1 MDSLVYIQIAVG
13 GLLLG
18 ALYALLACGLN
29 LIFGVMRVINVAHGE
44 FLMLG
49 AFGAFIL
56 FSLFGLNPLLSL
68 LIVAPSAFFV
78 GYIIH
83 RILIERLVGG
93 PELSSLLAT
102 YGLSIL
108 VMNLGLAFFKSD
120 FRSVPVLQ
128 GSFKIGELAFSK
140 PRLIAAG
147 VSILITG
154 GVYYFLEKSKR
165 GKAIRAVSQ
174 HSEIAQICG
183 IDVTQIRMLTFGMAL
198 AMAASAGVL
207 ISMIF
212 SFSPEVGAEFILKS
226 FAIIIIGG
234 MGSFVGAFLGGLILG
249 LGESFTALFLSGQ
262 WAEGVAY
269 FLLVLVLLIK
279 PQGLGGK

>member
-1 MDSLVYIQIAVG
+1 MEIYLQIAVG

-18 ALYALLACGLN
+18 ALYALMACGLN

-49 AFGAFIL
+49 AF
-56 FSLFGLNPLLSL
+56 
-68 LIVAPSAFFV
+68 SAFFFFSLLDLNPILSLFIV
-78 GYIIH
+78 VPFAFLLGYTLQ
-83 RILIERLVGG
+83 RMLVERLVGG

-108 VMNLGLAFFKSD
+108 IMNLGLALFTSN
-120 FRSVPVLQ
+120 FRSVPVFQ
-128 GSFKIGELAFSK
+128 GSFLIGDIAFSK

-147 VSILITG
+147 VSIFITFS
-154 GVYYFLEKSKR
+154 VYLFLEKTKR

-174 HSEIAQICG
+174 HPQIAEICG
-183 IDVTQIRMLTFGMAL
+183 IDVTKIRMLTFGIAL

-212 SFSPEVGAEFILKS
+212 SFSPEVGADFILKS

-234 MGSFVGAFLGGLILG
+234 MGSFIGAFLGGLILG
-249 LGESFTALFLSGQ
+249 LGESFTAFFLSGQ
-262 WAEGVAY
+262 WAQGVAY
-269 FLLVLVLLIK
+269 LLLVLVLLMK
-279 PQGLGGK
+279 PSGLKGR

>member
-1 MDSLVYIQIAVG
+1 LDIYLQIAVG

-29 LIFGVMRVINVAHGE
+29 LIFGVMRVINIAHGE

-49 AFGAFIL
+49 AFGAFFL
-56 FSLFGLNPLLSL
+56 FSIFDINPLLALVIIVPLAFL
-68 LIVAPSAFFV
+68 L
-78 GYIIH
+78 GYIVQ

-108 VMNLGLAFFKSD
+108 VMNLSLASFTSD
-120 FRSVPVLQ
+120 FRSVPVFQ
-128 GSFKIGELAFSK
+128 GSFIIGEIAFSK

-147 VSILITG
+147 VSIVITWT
-154 GVYYFLEKSKR
+154 VYLFLEKSKR

-174 HSEIAQICG
+174 HPEIAQICG

-212 SFSPEVGAEFILKS
+212 SFSPDIGADFILKS
-226 FAIIIIGG
+226 FAIIVIGG
-234 MGSFVGAFLGGLILG
+234 MGSFIGAFLGGLILG
-249 LGESFTALFLSGQ
+249 LGESFTAFFLSGQ

-269 FLLVLVLLIK
+269 FLLVLVLLVK
-279 PQGLGGK
+279 PKGLGGK

>member
-1 MDSLVYIQIAVG
+1 MDIYLQIAVG

-29 LIFGVMRVINVAHGE
+29 LIFGVMRVINIAHGE

-49 AFGAFIL
+49 AFGAFFL
-56 FSLFGLNPLLSL
+56 FSLFDINPLLALVIIVPLAFL
-68 LIVAPSAFFV
+68 L
-78 GYIIH
+78 GYIVQ

-108 VMNLGLAFFKSD
+108 VMNLSLASFTSD
-120 FRSVPVLQ
+120 FRSVPVFQ
-128 GSFKIGELAFSK
+128 GSFIIGEIAFSK

-147 VSILITG
+147 ISIFITWS
-154 GVYYFLEKSKR
+154 VYLFLEKSKK

-174 HSEIAQICG
+174 HPEIAQICG
-183 IDVTQIRMLTFGMAL
+183 IDVTQIRMLTFGLAL

-212 SFSPEVGAEFILKS
+212 SFSPDIGEDFILKS

-234 MGSFVGAFLGGLILG
+234 MGSFIGAFLGGLILG
-249 LGESFTALFLSGQ
+249 LGESFTAFFLTGQ

-269 FLLVLVLLIK
+269 FLLVLVLL
-279 PQGLGGK
+279 

>member
-1 MDSLVYIQIAVG
+1 MDIYLQIAVG

-29 LIFGVMRVINVAHGE
+29 LIFGVMRVINIAHGE

-49 AFGAFIL
+49 AFGAFFL
-56 FSLFGLNPLLSL
+56 FSIFDINPLLALVIIVPLAFL
-68 LIVAPSAFFV
+68 L
-78 GYIIH
+78 GYIVQ

-108 VMNLGLAFFKSD
+108 VMNLSLASFTSD
-120 FRSVPVLQ
+120 FRSVPVFQ
-128 GSFKIGELAFSK
+128 GSFIIGEIAFSK

-147 VSILITG
+147 VSIVITWT
-154 GVYYFLEKSKR
+154 VYLFLEKSKR

-174 HSEIAQICG
+174 HPEIAQICG
-183 IDVTQIRMLTFGMAL
+183 IDATQIRMLTFGMAL

-212 SFSPEVGAEFILKS
+212 SFSPEIGADFILKS
-226 FAIIIIGG
+226 FAIIVIGG
-234 MGSFVGAFLGGLILG
+234 MGSFIGAFLGGLILG
-249 LGESFTALFLSGQ
+249 LGESFTAFFLTGQ

-269 FLLVLVLLIK
+269 FLLVLVLLVK
-279 PQGLGGK
+279 PKGLGGK